1 MQIRKERTGGGTE
14 GQKSCKEI
22 NFILKTDP
30 IIKPSQEIIL
40 STSQVQALLGGALRY
55 FLCPWGFIV

>member
-30 IIKPSQEIIL
+30 IIKPSQVL
-40 STSQVQALLGGALRY
+40 STSQVQVLMLSLSLGFHCLG
-55 FLCPWGFIV
+55 